1 MKLTHVDEVIAACN
15 NHLDTTKARG
25 TQIESYLT
33 RYLLV
38 TTCAAFEEEVKRIVL
53 KRAARTG
60 DRYLLAFVESC
71 IGAVF
76 RSPKTSDISGLL
88 NRLGEDFKK
97 DFQEKLKGNS
107 RAETYFNN
115 IVINR
120 HGTAHRTIGSSLTLK
135 ELIGFYEEGHTVLD
149 CLHEVISKRRRVR
162 HKPSA

>member
-1 MKLTHVDEVIAACN
+1 MKLTHVDDVIATCN
-15 NHLDTTKARG
+15 EHLDTTQARG

-53 KRAARTG
+53 QRAARTG

-76 RSPKTSDISGLL
+76 RSVKTSEISGLL

-97 DFQEKLKGNS
+97 DFQQKLKANEK
-107 RAETYFNN
+107 AEAYFNN

-120 HGTAHRTIGSSLTLK
+120 HGTAHRTIGSSLTLR
-135 ELIGFYEEGHTVLD
+135 ELINFYEEGHTVLD
-149 CLHEVISKRRRVR
+149 CLHEVISKRRRFR
-162 HKPSA
+162 HKPST